1 MMLGYV
7 WGFIVYRGLLMGW
20 YGMVWHGVARVL
32 VVMVVVR
39 VLPYA
44 VSLAL

>member
-1 MMLGYV
+1 
-7 WGFIVYRGLLMGW
+7 MGR